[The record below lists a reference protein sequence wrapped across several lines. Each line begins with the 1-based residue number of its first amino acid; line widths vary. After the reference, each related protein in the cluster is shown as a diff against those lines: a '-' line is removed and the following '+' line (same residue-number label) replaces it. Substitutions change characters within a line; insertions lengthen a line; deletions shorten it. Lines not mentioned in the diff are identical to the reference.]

1 MTLIIKPVK
10 LNKSVYV
17 RVPNDLADMI
27 GLTQT
32 DHFTLKLQDVNGEF
46 RLVYTIQKPEPD
58 QTERRLARSIMS
70 GSH

>member
-1 MTLIIKPVK
+1 MTLVIKPVK

-32 DHFTLKLQDVNGEF
+32 DHFSLKLQDVDGEF
-46 RLVYTIQKPEPD
+46 RLIYTIQKSESD
-58 QTERRLARSIMS
+58 QTERRIARSIITNQ
-70 GSH
+70 

>member
-1 MTLIIKPVK
+1 MTLVIKPVR

-32 DHFTLKLQDVNGEF
+32 DQFSLKLQDVDGEF
-46 RLVYTIQKPEPD
+46 RLVYTIQKSEPD
-58 QTERRLARSIMS
+58 QAERRIARSIIPS
-70 GSH
+70 Q

>member
-1 MTLIIKPVK
+1 MTLVIKPVK

-32 DHFTLKLQDVNGEF
+32 DHFSLKLQDVDGEF
-46 RLVYTIQKPEPD
+46 RLIYTIQKSEPD
-58 QTERRLARSIMS
+58 QTERRIARSIITNQ
-70 GSH
+70 

>member
-1 MTLIIKPVK
+1 MTLVIKPVR

-32 DHFTLKLQDVNGEF
+32 DQFSLKLQDVDGEF
-46 RLVYTIQKPEPD
+46 RLVYTIQKSEPD
-58 QTERRLARSIMS
+58 QAERRIARSIIPN
-70 GSH
+70 H

>member
-1 MTLIIKPVK
+1 MTLVIKPVK

-32 DHFTLKLQDVNGEF
+32 DHFSLKLQDVDGEF
-46 RLVYTIQKPEPD
+46 RLIYTIQKSEPD
-58 QTERRLARSIMS
+58 QAERRIARSIITNQ
-70 GSH
+70 

>member
-1 MTLIIKPVK
+1 MTLVIKPVK

-32 DHFTLKLQDVNGEF
+32 DHFSLKLQDVDGEF
-46 RLVYTIQKPEPD
+46 RLVYTIQKSEPD
-58 QTERRLARSIMS
+58 QTERRIARSIIPS
-70 GSH
+70 Q